1 VDSLSQVRAEETRA
15 VMESTLGDYFDTASA
30 RNAKREALIV
40 PHQGIRWTYAQLH
53 SKATALACGLQRLG
67 LQRGDRVG
75 IWSQNCAEWVLTQY
89 ATAKAG
95 LVLVDINPGDRVGE
109 LQYTLQK
116 VNCRAL
122 ILAPRCK
129 NSDSIAMLREVVPE
143 LELCCPGGWRSDGV
157 PLLEYAIRL
166 GTERTAGMLN
176 FDDLLVPPVASE
188 LAELLETQT
197 LVLSTDAV
205 NIQFT
210 SDTTG
215 TPKCATLSHRNLLD
229 NGYLA
234 CLTQGLAMILP
245 EDAAAGGS

>member
-1 VDSLSQVRAEETRA
+1 MECLSQVCDEETRA
-15 VMESTLGDYFDTASA
+15 VMESTLGDYFDAA
-30 RNAKREALIV
+30 AMRNANCEALIV
-40 PHQGIRWTYAQLH
+40 PHQGIRWKYSELH
-53 SKATALACGLQRLG
+53 SRATALACGLQRLG

-95 LVLVDINPGDRVGE
+95 LVLVDINPGDRVSE
-109 LQYTLQK
+109 LQYALQEAG
-116 VNCRAL
+116 CRAL
-122 ILAPRCK
+122 ILAPCFK

-143 LELCCPGGWRSDGV
+143 LELCCPGGWRSDGA

-166 GTERTAGMLN
+166 GTERTVGLLN
-176 FDDLLVPPVASE
+176 FDDLLVPAVASE
-188 LAELLETQT
+188 LAELLETQA
-197 LVLSTDAV
+197 LVLNTDAV

-210 SDTTG
+210 PSTTG

-245 EDAAAGGS
+245 QDATA